1 MATMVTKEDEVI
13 LTKEEKAIIKEAI
26 TCKHDGQEDREDKFG
41 VVLDRAGSVYGDVL
55 A

>member
-26 TCKHDGQEDREDKFG
+26 ACKHDGQDREDKFG
-41 VVLDRAGSVYGDVL
+41 VVLNRAGSVYGDVL